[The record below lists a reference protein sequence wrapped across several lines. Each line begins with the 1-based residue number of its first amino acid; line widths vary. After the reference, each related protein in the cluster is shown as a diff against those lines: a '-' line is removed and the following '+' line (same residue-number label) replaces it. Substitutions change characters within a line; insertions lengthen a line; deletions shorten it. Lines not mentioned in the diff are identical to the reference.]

1 MPVLSTPSLLRP
13 LPNMKITTKISKTQR
28 AVVRNTLERWVQTLT
43 EGQPNVE
50 KAKNCLQAA
59 YATGIGSYRA
69 DRYKKMDVTFHVVN
83 SPLAFMIAMS
93 VARGRMG
100 KRYAEQLCRELDID
114 RNFLSRIRKDSLA
127 QWNPE
132 RSRWNSGLNNEFTR
146 TWLRAIREEYLS
158 SEQLAATVNGLQR
171 RWWRTRNTNNNQMQ
185 MGYRTNNLSMA
196 TDISRSMLNDTIG
209 LETVTRTSQSWDGRP
224 MSLTT
229 PKAEIKQTEIVNQTI
244 WTSGP
249 TLGAIGEICRA
260 IDINELLRPSDEAL
274 TDGGTVFLGTE
285 TKSIDA
291 EILCKILKLDS
302 PELTWEHEVFHH
314 CTAFA
319 AFQQSCIILANRPT
333 IYMNEEGNLHSTTGP
348 AVTWGDGTQLW
359 FNNGHYMDEAG
370 RTIVVDSHRL
380 TTQHILQ
387 IRNEETRRL
396 AIEKFGWDRFI
407 AEADCPVLD
416 RRVNDVDNTI
426 EMLVGPPQSDT
437 ATDRQNRMVLFCR
450 STGRRYFLGV
460 PRQLTTC
467 EEAQAWMANAG
478 NDDVPQNVEAISY
491 AATLIRLVGA
501 S

>member
-1 MPVLSTPSLLRP
+1 
-13 LPNMKITTKISKTQR
+13 
-28 AVVRNTLERWVQTLT
+28 
-43 EGQPNVE
+43 
-50 KAKNCLQAA
+50 
-59 YATGIGSYRA
+59 
-69 DRYKKMDVTFHVVN
+69 MDVTFHVVK
-83 SPLAFMIAMS
+83 SPLAFMIAVS

-114 RNFLSRIRKDSLA
+114 RDFLSRIRKDSLA
-127 QWNPE
+127 QWNPD
-132 RSRWNSGLNNEFTR
+132 RGRWSSGLKNEFTR

-158 SEQLAATVNGLQR
+158 REQLAATVNGLQR

-185 MGYRTNNLSMA
+185 MAYRTNDLSMA
-196 TDISRSMLNDTIG
+196 PQMLRSMLNDTIG
-209 LETVTRTSQSWDGRP
+209 LDGVTQTSRAWDGRQ
-224 MSLTT
+224 TT
-229 PKAEIKQTEIVNQTI
+229 FTRPKAENKQAEILNKTI
-244 WTSGP
+244 WDSGT
-249 TLGAIGEICRA
+249 TLGAIGEIRRA
-260 IDINELLRPSDEAL
+260 IDINELLRPDDEDLA
-274 TDGGTVFLGTE
+274 DGGTVFLGTE

-302 PELTWEHEVFHH
+302 PEMTWEHEVFHH

-333 IYMNEEGNLHSTTGP
+333 ICMNEEGNLHSTNAP
-348 AVTWGDGTQLW
+348 AVTWGDGTQVW
-359 FNNGHYMDEAG
+359 FNDGHYMDEAG
-370 RTIVVDSHRL
+370 RTIVVESHKL

-426 EMLVGPPQSDT
+426 EMLVGPPRSE
-437 ATDRQNRMVLFCR
+437 AELGRQNRMVLFCR

-491 AATLIRLVGA
+491 AAKPIRLVGA